1 MFRLVS
7 LFSSSSTVHFAAVS
21 SFHVASQCR
30 LLLIQLVP
38 PISLCSL
45 LFFASSCSI
54 TVQSHAFRLV
64 MQHHSA
70 VFCCFRFVPPS
81 LQCSHLLILLVFLPS
96 LHYSF
101 LLILLVSSIITVQ
114 SPADSARF
122 SSIITVQSPAVSC
135 VASFSITV
143 QSRAVSPRFS
153 FVRSFYQLY
162 QHSFNCLHCFC
173 LGFSRFDDEC
183 TVVERHVNLLLRSVP
198 AIAHVLYPRLHR
210 LSAVLVIAS
219 VRHLSN
225 PILNPS
231 LALLFRSFR
240 PFCSSFLLIA

>member
-1 MFRLVS
+1 MQSPDVSFLHVALHYSFLLILLVS
-7 LFSSSSTVHFAAVS
+7 
-21 SFHVASQCR
+21 
-30 LLLIQLVP
+30 
-38 PISLCSL
+38 
-45 LFFASSCSI
+45 SI
-54 TVQSHAFRLV
+54 
-64 MQHHSA
+64 
-70 VFCCFRFVPPS
+70 
-81 LQCSHLLILLVFLPS
+81 LQCSLLLILLVFLPS

-240 PFCSSFLLIA
+240 PFCSSFLLIAWQQRHRGFTVLVQWFLFWFCSCLFLFHFSFFTGGNLFTANAAVTQL